1 MAKKRKRKQKDPMR
15 LLIIL
20 CIELIAV
27 LVLLILATKIYPD
40 NPITRGIVSLVT
52 PQVDVILDA
61 GHGGY
66 DSGSCY
72 QNLYE
77 KDVTLALTK
86 KIGASLENKGIH
98 VMYTRDSDTVSW
110 PADEIADLSR
120 RVELSNESGAKIFV
134 SIHTNASEVSDA
146 YGFEIWG
153 KIKDESNFALAKAVA
168 SEMDQ
173 LQYTQNRG
181 IKDQDLS
188 PLQVLQENNLP
199 SILIETGF
207 LANENDRAYLI
218 NDASQQVLADKIA
231 QGIYEYLKQQ
241 EEPAS
246 SN

>member
-1 MAKKRKRKQKDPMR
+1 MKKKRKQKDPMR

-27 LVLLILATKIYPD
+27 LILLILATKIYPD
-40 NPITRGIVSLVT
+40 NPITRSIVSLVT
-52 PQVDVILDA
+52 PQAEVVLDA

-66 DSGSCY
+66 DSGSSY
-72 QNLYE
+72 QDLYE

-98 VMYTRDSDTVSW
+98 VLYTRDSDTVSW
-110 PADEIADLSR
+110 PADEVADLSK
-120 RVELSNESGAKIFV
+120 RVEISNQSGAKVFV

-153 KIKDESNFALAKAVA
+153 QIKDESNFALAKCVA

-173 LQYTQNRG
+173 LHYTQNRG

-188 PLQVLQENNLP
+188 PLQVLQENALP
-199 SILIETGF
+199 SILIEAGF
-207 LANENDRAYLI
+207 LANDHDRAYLT
-218 NDASQQVLADKIA
+218 NDASQQALADEIA
-231 QGIYEYLKQQ
+231 QGIYQYLKHQDT
-241 EEPAS
+241 AS

>member
-27 LVLLILATKIYPD
+27 LILLILATKIYPD

-52 PQVDVILDA
+52 PQAEVVLDA

-66 DSGSCY
+66 DSGSYY
-72 QNLYE
+72 QDLYE

-86 KIGASLENKGIH
+86 KIGAALENKGIH
-98 VMYTRDSDTVSW
+98 VLYTRDSDTVSW
-110 PADEIADLSR
+110 PADEVADLSK
-120 RVELSNESGAKIFV
+120 RVEISNQSGAKVFV

-153 KIKDESNFALAKAVA
+153 KIKDEANFALAKSVA

-188 PLQVLQENNLP
+188 PLQVLQENKLS
-199 SILIETGF
+199 SILIEAGF
-207 LANENDRAYLI
+207 LANENDRVYLM
-218 NDASQQVLADKIA
+218 NDASQQALAEEIA
-231 QGIYEYLKQQ
+231 QGIYQYLRQD
-241 EEPAS
+241 S
-246 SN
+246 SSSK